1 MSTVKSVDASVVM
14 AVAESAVATGVA
26 EGKLGFGEPPEVEAD
41 WIAYKEHAD
50 QGARNRLLERY
61 YPLVRYIGERLL
73 ATLPRSIE
81 LDDLTS
87 SGFFGLMD
95 AIDGF
100 DMTRGIKFKTYCSTR
115 VRGAI
120 LDELR
125 SQDWVPRL
133 VRLKANKIS
142 RAGRALEA
150 RLGRTPNEEE
160 MAQELGISGN
170 ELQEMR
176 EDAAPV
182 SVHSLSDR
190 FDDSRGDGGLEKA
203 DVIADKSADS
213 PLEAINRRDVIDVL
227 TRSLSQKERRIIIM
241 YYYEGLTM
249 KEIGR
254 ILDLTESRVCQI
266 HSNVIT
272 RLKERV
278 VRQRGP
284 EA

>member
-1 MSTVKSVDASVVM
+1 MSTAKSVDASVVGTM
-14 AVAESAVATGVA
+14 VEEAVVPAVT
-26 EGKLGFGEPPEVEAD
+26 EGRLGFGEPLEVEAD

-133 VRLKANKIS
+133 VRLKANKIA

-150 RLGRTPNEEE
+150 RLGRTPTEEE
-160 MAQELGISGN
+160 MALELGISGN
-170 ELQEMR
+170 EYQEMR
-176 EDAAPV
+176 EDASAV

-203 DVIADKSADS
+203 DVIADKSSDS

-278 VRQRGP
+278 LRQRV
-284 EA
+284 ANS

>member
-1 MSTVKSVDASVVM
+1 MSTAKSVDASVVGTM
-14 AVAESAVATGVA
+14 VEEAVVPAVT
-26 EGKLGFGEPPEVEAD
+26 EGRLGFGEPLEVEAD

-133 VRLKANKIS
+133 VRLKANKIA

-150 RLGRTPNEEE
+150 RLGRTPSEEE
-160 MAQELGISGN
+160 MALELGISGN
-170 ELQEMR
+170 EYQEMR
-176 EDAAPV
+176 EDASAV
-182 SVHSLSDR
+182 AVHSLSDR

-203 DVIADKSADS
+203 DVIADKSSDS

-278 VRQRGP
+278 LRQRV
-284 EA
+284 ANS

>member
-1 MSTVKSVDASVVM
+1 MSMKALET
-14 AVAESAVATGVA
+14 AVATTVA
-26 EGKLGFGEPPEVEAD
+26 VSRTGEVLDGKLGFGEPLAIEAL
-41 WIAYKEHAD
+41 WVAYKEHGD
-50 QGARNRLLERY
+50 TEARNKLLERY

-133 VRLKANKIS
+133 VRLKANRIA
-142 RAGRALEA
+142 RACRALES
-150 RLGRTPNEEE
+150 RLGRAATEEE
-160 MAQELGISGN
+160 MAQELGISSP
-170 ELQEMR
+170 EYREMR
-176 EDAAPV
+176 EESCAV
-182 SVHSLSDR
+182 SIHSLSDR
-190 FDDSRGDGGLEKA
+190 FDDSRGEGGLEKA
-203 DVIADKSADS
+203 DVIADTRSDS
-213 PLEAINRRDVIDVL
+213 PLENLNRRDVIDVL
-227 TRSLSQKERRIIIM
+227 TRHLSQKEKRIIIM

-278 VRQRGP
+278 MRKQGLL
-284 EA
+284 A